1 MPTVKSVI
9 QLSQTKLVRNILLSA
24 SEDLKCVNLFCEKV
38 GGPCICRI
46 ERVLARNDLRSTVH
60 SVDLS
65 VNKLTQL
72 PPSLYKLS
80 SMKVLNLRNNDIV
93 DLKTEDFITLGGLE
107 SIDLSNNPLSD
118 PLLAINNLQKVL
130 PGTKIIYHVE

>member
-1 MPTVKSVI
+1 MPTVKSVM